1 MEKDCLEAVNVCYQ
15 TFKIACKKSTDLSD
29 SQRASLEELFER
41 TEDVLYDLMSELKV
55 GVFGDDDEESEE
67 ETDFLPPHSRN

>member
-55 GVFGDDDEESEE
+55 GVFGDDDEEPEE